1 MKYYDVA
8 VVGAGH
14 AGCEAAFAA
23 ARLGAE
29 VLLITFNMDHI
40 AQMSCNP
47 AIGGIAKGQVVRE
60 IDALGGAMGI
70 VSEAAA
76 IQFRMLNRT
85 KGPAVWSPRA
95 QCDKAAYRGGMKFL
109 LEKTPNIDILQSEVT
124 GFVMENDSICGVVT
138 HLGDTIRTGAVV
150 LTTGT
155 SLNGTLH
162 YGLSHFPGGRAGDQ
176 ASCELS
182 AALSEQ
188 LGLTIGRL
196 KTGTPPRILA
206 KTIDFDGVELQ
217 PSEPQLEEFSF
228 WSHSLRPSLVNAVR
242 RDLPCYMLHSTDET
256 AEVVRA
262 NIHQSPMYSGVIKGI
277 GTRYCPSFEDKV
289 IRFPQHPHHLLFL
302 EPEGAETGE
311 YYLNGFSS
319 SLPPA
324 VQKLMLR
331 TLPGLKNAVIS
342 RYAYAIEY
350 DFIPPHQTER
360 SLRNKRWKNLFTAGQ
375 INGTSGYEEAAGQ
388 GLIAGMNAARI
399 VAGKE
404 PVFPGR
410 DQSYIGVML
419 DDLSTKEIVEPYRLF
434 TSRAE
439 YRLTL
444 RQENADLRLSELAH
458 QWGIL
463 PDEKYAEFKA
473 YKTLFEEK
481 LNFCKQTKS
490 GRNTIFATL
499 RDLQPDT
506 TMQQIP
512 EIAAKLELPDN
523 RTGRR
528 VFQEL
533 LISAKYDGYLQREEV
548 EIARLKKLEETVLP
562 EDFDYSPVRG
572 LCNESRQ
579 KLEKIRPATL
589 GQAGRI
595 DGVTP
600 ADIGLLQVHLK
611 KIRGKADA

>member
-1 MKYYDVA
+1 
-8 VVGAGH
+8 
-14 AGCEAAFAA
+14 
-23 ARLGAE
+23 
-29 VLLITFNMDHI
+29 
-40 AQMSCNP
+40 
-47 AIGGIAKGQVVRE
+47 
-60 IDALGGAMGI
+60 
-70 VSEAAA
+70 
-76 IQFRMLNRT
+76 
-85 KGPAVWSPRA
+85 
-95 QCDKAAYRGGMKFL
+95 
-109 LEKTPNIDILQSEVT
+109 
-124 GFVMENDSICGVVT
+124 
-138 HLGDTIRTGAVV
+138 
-150 LTTGT
+150 
-155 SLNGTLH
+155 
-162 YGLSHFPGGRAGDQ
+162 
-176 ASCELS
+176 
-182 AALSEQ
+182 
-188 LGLTIGRL
+188 
-196 KTGTPPRILA
+196 
-206 KTIDFDGVELQ
+206 
-217 PSEPQLEEFSF
+217 
-228 WSHSLRPSLVNAVR
+228 
-242 RDLPCYMLHSTDET
+242 
-256 AEVVRA
+256 
-262 NIHQSPMYSGVIKGI
+262 
-277 GTRYCPSFEDKV
+277 
-289 IRFPQHPHHLLFL
+289 
-302 EPEGAETGE
+302 
-311 YYLNGFSS
+311 
-319 SLPPA
+319 
-324 VQKLMLR
+324 MLR

-481 LNFCKQTKS
+481 LNFCKQTQS

-548 EIARLKKLEETVLP
+548 EIARLKKLEETVIP